1 MPDELGGCCGALARM
16 CAGMLIDGLEDQ
28 LVNNEKKELESI
40 MEDLQT
46 QEHKRS
52 RLRVSEVLRI
62 VDEVSAVQI
71 DEVVAADREYE

>member
-1 MPDELGGCCGALARM
+1 MLRRARM

>member
-1 MPDELGGCCGALARM
+1 
-16 CAGMLIDGLEDQ
+16 MLIDGLEDQ

>member
-1 MPDELGGCCGALARM
+1 M